1 LRATDKVII
10 LLSAGA
16 QSESA
21 EDIRQTID
29 AGKQLAGEVIMLAFG
44 LKTG

>member
-29 AGKQLAGEVIMLAFG
+29 AGKQLAEVIILAFG